1 MDGTGREGTANDAKG
16 RDFREPLNLENHDLE
31 PSWKSRCELLAVG
44 IEKDRPAVRYATMPR
59 VAAVKGEDKTES
71 SSVIVPVPVMT
82 GTHFHGLDEKGR
94 VIIPAKLRPGLT
106 ERFWMML
113 DEKDNVAMYDF
124 QTGLDVLEY
133 CERQMADNPSDE
145 FIAAAVE
152 RITGAAEQVQ
162 VENDS
167 WRVAVSDILRLYAG
181 IEKEV
186 VSVGVLNK
194 AVMWSRER
202 WEVAQQERESPE
214 VRRAQAGMLRAAAS
228 QVKKPGK
235 TQDAEREIEQTEEMA
250 ANAIGTVATGTAGNG
265 TTGAGA
271 AAASTGNGGRSSRVL
286 TLSNIGR

>member
-1 MDGTGREGTANDAKG
+1 
-16 RDFREPLNLENHDLE
+16 
-31 PSWKSRCELLAVG
+31 
-44 IEKDRPAVRYATMPR
+44 MPR
-59 VAAVKGEDKTES
+59 VAALKGEDKTES
-71 SSVIVPVPVMT
+71 SSVIAPVPVMT

-94 VIIPAKLRPGLT
+94 IIIPAKLRAGLT

-113 DEKDNVAMYDF
+113 DENDNVAMYDY

-133 CERQMADNPSDE
+133 CERQMADNPTDE

-186 VSVGVLNK
+186 VTVGVLNK
-194 AVMWSRER
+194 AVMKSRER
-202 WEVAQQERESPE
+202 WEEAQQKRESPE
-214 VRRAQAGMLRAAAS
+214 VRKAQAGMLRAAAS
-228 QVKKPGK
+228 QVKEKDRDK
-235 TQDAEREIEQTEEMA
+235 ARDAEREVEEIA
-250 ANAIGTVATGTAGNG
+250 ANATGATGTAGNG
-265 TTGAGA
+265 TTGA
-271 AAASTGNGGRSSRVL
+271 AAASAGNGGRGSRVL

>member
-1 MDGTGREGTANDAKG
+1 
-16 RDFREPLNLENHDLE
+16 LE
-31 PSWKSRCELLAVG
+31 R
-44 IEKDRPAVRYATMPR
+44 KDRPAASYATMPR
-59 VAAVKGEDKTES
+59 VAAIKGEDKSEAQ
-71 SSVIVPVPVMT
+71 SVMVPVPVMT
-82 GTHFHGLDEKGR
+82 GTHFHGLDDKGR

-113 DEKDNVAMYDF
+113 DENDNVAMYDF

-133 CERQMADNPSDE
+133 CERQMADNPADE

-167 WRVAVSDILRLYAG
+167 WRVAVSDILRFYAH

-202 WEVAQQERESPE
+202 WEEAQQKRESPE
-214 VRRAQAGMLRAAAS
+214 VRKAQAGMLRAAAS
-228 QVKKPGK
+228 QVKKGPLP
-235 TQDAEREIEQTEEMA
+235 QQVEEQFEEVAAKEA
-250 ANAIGTVATGTAGNG
+250 ANATGT
-265 TTGAGA
+265 TGA
-271 AAASTGNGGRSSRVL
+271 AAASAGNGRRSAGVL
-286 TLSNIGR
+286 TLSQLGR